1 MLRRLLFVGDVNM
14 RRILSAVG
22 SNCFYALRSGKF
34 WAVVGVFI
42 GVMLLYTF
50 DLYKPWAVGENGL
63 PSPVAQPIFFYI
75 LWLFDMGLREFSIL
89 ICAVPAAGIFA
100 EEWCSGRFIYSYT
113 RNGKLG
119 YTTSTVLS
127 AFFIAAMTCA
137 VSMILYM
144 VITAAIGNSFSG
156 DVNDISFIQM
166 TDAVI
171 NGGLLLKG
179 HTFLFYFLLVLT
191 YSCGV
196 GVFSAGAVL
205 ISVLITNQ
213 YIAVVSSMV
222 LYTVLSNVF
231 TILHGPRLLNVWFV
245 FGVVSFINEIEEQV
259 TENFSV
265 VSMLYPFIFA
275 AVMLM
280 IFITASYF
288 LIKRKYEKKPI

>member
-1 MLRRLLFVGDVNM
+1 MKKV
-14 RRILSAVG
+14 LSTIG
-22 SNCFYALRSGKF
+22 SNCFYSLRSGKF
-34 WAVVGVFI
+34 WTAVGVLTA
-42 GVMLLYTF
+42 VMLLYTL
-50 DLYKPWAVGENGL
+50 DMYKPWMTGENGL
-63 PSPVAQPIFFYI
+63 PTAAPQPIFFYLLMI
-75 LWLFDMGLREFSIL
+75 IDMGLREFSIL

-100 EEWCSGRFIYSYT
+100 EEWHSGRFIFSYI
-113 RNGKLG
+113 RNKKPG
-119 YTTSTVLS
+119 YTASTVLS

-137 VSMILYM
+137 VSITLYM
-144 VITAAIGNSFSG
+144 MITAAIGNPFSG

-179 HTFLFYFLLVLT
+179 HTFLFYSLLVLT
-191 YSCGV
+191 YSFGV
-196 GVFSAGAVL
+196 GVFSAGAVF

-245 FGVVSFINEIEEQV
+245 FGVANFIKEFDKEAA
-259 TENFSV
+259 ENFLII
-265 VSMLYPFIFA
+265 SMLYPFIFA

-280 IFITASYF
+280 IFIIASHF
-288 LIKRKYEKKPI
+288 LIKRKYEKKTDLA

>member
-1 MLRRLLFVGDVNM
+1 MEKV
-14 RRILSAVG
+14 LSTIG
-22 SNCFYALRSGKF
+22 SNCFYSLRSGKF
-34 WAVVGVFI
+34 WAAVGVLI
-42 GVMLLYTF
+42 GAMLLYTF
-50 DLYKPWAVGENGL
+50 DMYKPWAVGENGL
-63 PSPVAQPIFFYI
+63 SSPVTQPIFFYI
-75 LWLFDMGLREFSIL
+75 LQLFYTGLRELSIL

-113 RNGKLG
+113 RNKKLG
-119 YTTSTVLS
+119 YTASTVLS

-144 VITAAIGNSFSG
+144 MITAAIGNPFSG
-156 DVNDISFIQM
+156 DVTDISFIQM
-166 TDAVI
+166 TEAVI

-191 YSCGV
+191 YSIGV
-196 GVFSAGAVL
+196 GVFSAGAVF

-231 TILHGPRLLNVWFV
+231 TILHGPALLNVWFV
-245 FGVVSFINEIEEQV
+245 FGTVSFINQMEEQV

-265 VSMLYPFIFA
+265 ISMLYPFIFA
-275 AVMLM
+275 VVMLM

-288 LIKRKYEKKPI
+288 LIKRKYEKKTDLA